1 MVHQQLPRQ
10 ARPRRQM
17 QVHTRFEPSHVAQQC
32 LVEAYVR
39 LVPLWRRSVRSAAPP
54 ASPATGPIQ
63 ERQARREGQRG
74 SSARRCL

>member
-1 MVHQQLPRQ
+1 MVHPQLPRQ

-39 LVPLWRRSVRSAAPP
+39 LVPLWRRPVGGAAPP
-54 ASPATGPIQ
+54 VSPATGPIQ
-63 ERQARREGQRG
+63 ERQARREG
-74 SSARRCL
+74 

>member
-1 MVHQQLPRQ
+1 MAHQQLLRQ

-32 LVEAYVR
+32 LVAAYAR
-39 LVPLWRRSVRSAAPP
+39 LVPLWRRSVGGAVSP

-63 ERQARREGQRG
+63 ERQARREGQRC